1 MIRRQTILLIA
12 LLIVGCEE
20 TKDPL
25 ATPEPE
31 PYKWSCQ
38 ADDNFV
44 IIGYPCGEYY
54 TGDSLYSV
62 LWDTE
67 AECEEASCEETP
79 YLIWEDCP
87 AGCTACTTVYEYG
100 ICTPDTNGVNL

>member
-1 MIRRQTILLIA
+1 MKKLLLVV

-25 ATPEPE
+25 ATPESE
-31 PYKWSCQ
+31 PYKWYCQ
-38 ADDNFV
+38 TNITAE
-44 IIGYPCGEYY
+44 IAEAEICGGEYY
-54 TGDSLYSV
+54 TEDSLYSV

-67 AECEEASCEETP
+67 VECEEASCEETP
-79 YLIWEDCP
+79 VVIWEDC
-87 AGCTACTTVYEYG
+87 AHDCDQCTTVYEYG